1 MKRISLLIIISLL
14 VACATSP
21 TGRNQ
26 LILVGDEQMQEMGVS
41 SFQQIKSDKKIST
54 SQSKQRYVTCVAK
67 NIIDALPDQWSNRQW
82 EIVVFE
88 DDTANAFALPGGKIG
103 VHTGLLDI
111 AETPSQ
117 LAAVIGHEIA
127 HVLARHGAERVS
139 LQVAAQTGLQLADV
153 VARQRVEGS
162 TEQQIL
168 MAGLGIGTQVGVL
181 LPFSRAHESEAD
193 QYGLNLMARAGFDP
207 ADSIQLWKN
216 MDEASKGQRPP
227 EFLSTHP
234 EPANRI
240 VALRKYLPEAQ
251 NLQQQAHQ
259 NGRQPNCHL

>member
-1 MKRISLLIIISLL
+1 MKRITLLIIAMLMA
-14 VACATSP
+14 ACATSP

-26 LILVGDEQMQEMGVS
+26 LILVGEEQMQEMGIS
-41 SFQQIKSDKKIST
+41 SFQQIKSDKKVSRNRN
-54 SQSKQRYVTCVAK
+54 KQRYVTCVAN
-67 NIIDALPDQWSNRQW
+67 NIIAALPDQWSNRQW
-82 EIVVFE
+82 EIVVF
-88 DDTANAFALPGGKIG
+88 DDDSANAFALPGGKIG

-127 HVLARHGAERVS
+127 HVLSRHGAERVS

-193 QYGLNLMARAGFDP
+193 QYGLNLMARAGFNP

-234 EPANRI
+234 EPENRI
-240 VALRKYLPEAQ
+240 IALQKYLPEAQ
-251 NLQQQAHQ
+251 KYQRQAHQ
-259 NGRQPNCHL
+259 NGRKPNCHL

>member
-1 MKRISLLIIISLL
+1 MKHMTGLILVLLMA
-14 VACATSP
+14 ACATSP

-26 LILVGDEQMQEMGVS
+26 LILVGDEQMQEMGIS
-41 SFQQIKSDKKIST
+41 AFQQIKSDKKISQN
-54 SQSKQRYVTCVAK
+54 SQKQTYVTCVAEH
-67 NIIDALPDQWSNRQW
+67 IIAALPDQWANRQW
-82 EIVVFE
+82 EIVVFD

-103 VHTGLLDI
+103 VHTGLLDV

-139 LQVAAQTGLQLADV
+139 LQVAAQTGLQVADIM
-153 VARQRVEGS
+153 ARQHMEGT

-168 MAGLGIGTQVGVL
+168 MAGLGIGAQVGVL

-193 QYGLNLMARAGFDP
+193 QYGLNLMARAGFNP
-207 ADSIQLWKN
+207 EESIQLWKN
-216 MDEASKGQRPP
+216 MDRASKGQRPP

-234 EPANRI
+234 EPENRI
-240 VALRKYLPEAQ
+240 LALEKYLPEAQ
-251 NLQQQAHQ
+251 NLQRQAIA
-259 NGRQPNCHL
+259 NGRRPNCR

>member
-1 MKRISLLIIISLL
+1 MKQTALFIIILIL
-14 VACATSP
+14 AACATSP

-41 SFQQIKSDKKIST
+41 SFQQIKSDKKISRNRN
-54 SQSKQRYVTCVAK
+54 KQRYVTCVAD
-67 NIIDALPDQWSNRQW
+67 NIITALPDQWSNRQW
-82 EIVVFE
+82 EVVVF
-88 DDTANAFALPGGKIG
+88 DDETANAFALPGGKIG

-153 VARQRVEGS
+153 MARQRVEGS

-193 QYGLNLMARAGFDP
+193 QYGLNLMARAGFNP
-207 ADSIQLWKN
+207 ADSIQLWQN
-216 MDEASKGQRPP
+216 MDKASQGQRPP

-240 VALRKYLPEAQ
+240 TALQKYLPEARK
-251 NLQQQAHQ
+251 LQQQAHQ
-259 NGRQPNCHL
+259 NGRKPGCHL